1 MPSTAGIVSG
11 AGSLKNPQ
19 EPIALGYRVNLIKNP
34 AFENGSEG
42 WSAIGGATLS
52 RVTTQAH
59 TGTTSLR
66 VVNSST
72 SSAQYGTTGTGNM
85 TPLIGGVS
93 QYTVSAYVKADA
105 STGSATYFI
114 RHLQYENETGG
125 STTATG
131 NVGLQVI
138 TSADGWVRLTG
149 TFTKVA
155 SSNFVVIRVATQST
169 TSGDI
174 FYVDSVM
181 LEPRS
186 SASTYFDGSTGG
198 YWLGTPHLSISADT
212 PYF

>member
-11 AGSLKNPQ
+11 AGSLKNSQ

-42 WSAIGGATLS
+42 WSAVAGATLS
-52 RVTTQAH
+52 RVTAEAH

-66 VVNSST
+66 VVNASASA
-72 SSAQYGTTGTGNM
+72 AQYGTTGTGNM
-85 TPLIGGVS
+85 IPLIGGVS
-93 QYTVSAYVKADA
+93 EYTISAYIKADA
-105 STGSATYFI
+105 STNSATYYL
-114 RHLQYENETGG
+114 RQLQYENETGG
-125 STTATG
+125 STVSAG
-131 NVGLQVI
+131 NLGFQVI

-149 TFTKVA
+149 TFTKA
-155 SSNFVVIRVATQST
+155 AASNFLIIRVVTQST